1 MILMPWLPY
10 GCFFNGFSSRLHV
23 HSHFLLQVHGAWLPP
38 WLAAQYAHYLVR
50 VERQMYG
57 CNFHSHALTLL
68 SSSTFVGG
76 GLRPL
81 ESTWKTCYAEFF
93 AEGASLYCLLLF

>member
-1 MILMPWLPY
+1 MLA
-10 GCFFNGFSSRLHV
+10 FFLDFLHYSHV
-23 HSHFLLQVHGAWLPP
+23 QQMQDSMCTHFLLQVHGAWLPP
-38 WLAAQYAHYLVR
+38 WLAAKYAHYLVR
-50 VERQMYG
+50 VEQQMYG
-57 CNFHSHALTLL
+57 CNFHAHALTLL